1 MSLAFDAERHGR
13 RPPLSRAPDSA
24 FGRRFAPTAAAPK
37 PASQARADRRRT
49 QRRDEQ
55 AVSAWLR
62 ELAARPR

>member
-1 MSLAFDAERHGR
+1 M
-13 RPPLSRAPDSA
+13 
-24 FGRRFAPTAAAPK
+24 
-37 PASQARADRRRT
+37 PASQARTDRRRI